1 MKRIVIF
8 VSAAVVMIAAA
19 VVFAQNLWPFQETL
33 SGYEKVPAVST
44 VARGDFRA
52 EIGPYDNSVNWQLS
66 YYELEGNVTQAHIH
80 FGQKGVNGSIVV
92 FLCSNLGNGPA
103 GTQPC
108 PPSPASV
115 SGTFRAADVGAGA
128 TAQGIAAGEFAEL
141 LKAIRAGMT
150 YANVHS
156 TKFPAGEVRS
166 QIELPSVEVIRNGES
181 SSGGHQH

>member
-1 MKRIVIF
+1 MKRILIIG
-8 VSAAVVMIAAA
+8 SAAIILVAAA
-19 VVFAQNLWPFQETL
+19 VVITQSLWPFQIAL
-33 SGYEKVPAVST
+33 SGYEEVPAVST

-52 EIGPYDNSVNWQLS
+52 DIGPYDSSVNWQLT

-108 PPSPASV
+108 PPAPATV
-115 SGTFRAADVGAGA
+115 SGTFRASDVGAGA
-128 TAQGIAAGEFAEL
+128 AGQGIAAGELAEL
-141 LKAIRAGMT
+141 LKAVRAGNT

-156 TKFPAGEVRS
+156 TKFPGGEVRS
-166 QIELPSVEVIRNGES
+166 QITMPETQTVRNGES
-181 SSGGHQH
+181 EQGHGGH